1 MTPMT
6 TLQATVATFSPQTNS
21 GTVLLDD
28 GTQLSFDTNAFLR
41 SGLRMLRLGQR
52 VKVVVLDGKV
62 EALTHISLPL
72 R

>member
-1 MTPMT
+1 MT

-52 VKVVVLDGKV
+52 VKVVVLDGKI
-62 EALTHISLPL
+62 EALTHIALPL

>member
-1 MTPMT
+1 MT
-6 TLQATVATFSPQTNS
+6 TVQATVATFSPQTNS

-28 GTQLSFDTNAFLR
+28 GTQLSFDAPAFLR

-52 VKVVVLDGKV
+52 VKVLVMDGKV
-62 EALTHISLPL
+62 EALTHIALPL